1 MLLLR
6 FTDSVVQQICII
18 LVHQTTAVLEK
29 LDLDKQESEF
39 LSQAI
44 SHWEKEGFIDKP
56 VADKLRTSYD
66 VKGFDW
72 MRLAKYSFWIAL
84 ICGATS
90 FGWFIIDDAFLNY
103 ISKLYYT
110 PNIVIAIMAGV
121 AAAGLFFW
129 SRRLKKI
136 SPEKVFSNEA
146 VTFMAV
152 LFTALCIAY
161 LGKTFDNGSGHYSI
175 LFLISVFVYGIL
187 AWNMDSRLIWLF
199 ALISLG
205 SWFGS
210 ETGYQTHW
218 GYYFLGMNYPLRFVL
233 FGIVVV
239 SAGAILKS
247 RPWFRHFADIT
258 YITGLVY
265 LFLSLWFLSVFGN
278 YANFDQWWAVKQIT
292 LFYWGIIAATFFGG
306 FLLYGL
312 KNNDIIAREFGI
324 SFLIILIYT
333 KYFEYFWTNTNKPLF
348 FAILAISFW
357 FIGRKAEKI
366 WNVRSA
372 KRKE

>member
-1 MLLLR
+1 M
-6 FTDSVVQQICII
+6 
-18 LVHQTTAVLEK
+18 EK

-39 LSQAI
+39 LSRAI
-44 SHWEKEGFIDKP
+44 KHWEREGFIDSL
-56 VADKLRTSYD
+56 VADTLRSSYD

-84 ICGATS
+84 ICGGIS

-103 ISKLYYT
+103 IKKLYDT
-110 PNIVIAIMAGV
+110 PNIVISILSGIVSAS
-121 AAAGLFFW
+121 LFLW
-129 SRRLKKI
+129 GRRLKRI

-175 LFLISVFVYGIL
+175 LFLVSVFVYGVL

-199 ALISLG
+199 ALVSLG

-233 FGIVVV
+233 FGIVIVT
-239 SAGAILKS
+239 AGATLK
-247 RPWFRHFADIT
+247 RQTWFKHFADIT
-258 YITGLVY
+258 YIAGLLY
-265 LFLSLWFLSVFGN
+265 LFMSLWFLSIVGN
-278 YANFDQWWAVKQIT
+278 YANFDQWWPVKQIT
-292 LFYWGIIAATFFGG
+292 LFYWGIIAAIFFVG

-312 KNNDIIAREFGI
+312 KNNDVIAREFGI
-324 SFLIILIYT
+324 TFLIILIYT
-333 KYFEYFWTNTNKPLF
+333 KYFEYFWSNTNKPLF

-366 WNVRSA
+366 WNVSTA
-372 KRKE
+372 KRKK